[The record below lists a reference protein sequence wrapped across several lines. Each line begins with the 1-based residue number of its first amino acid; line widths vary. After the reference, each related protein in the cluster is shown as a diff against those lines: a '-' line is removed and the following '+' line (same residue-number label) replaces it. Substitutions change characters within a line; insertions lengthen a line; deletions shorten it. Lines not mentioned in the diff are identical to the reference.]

1 MPWDPDD
8 PFPSSAALGETDS
21 GARNLAEFLC
31 SLLQP
36 GPVLSIGASETALQA
51 ARDHEVIA
59 VDWNHRR
66 LHRLAESAAA
76 RGQEV
81 RTVCRDPQRQDL
93 RIVRGGV
100 RNIICVDV
108 LERLESDLAVLQ
120 KLHGALSPGGTFVV
134 RVRSCPWVR
143 EETGPALRAVR
154 AYDEASLR
162 EVLEEAG
169 FVVRRL
175 RHWNF
180 VGVPFAFFWD
190 QCLGRPH
197 RYRGGA
203 PCFERPRGRW
213 DALVD
218 GWYRAVE
225 GRVAFPVGVSLIA
238 VASPGVARSRVR
250 EPSRKASLSPQRP
263 QVADP
268 LTLRRMTPRERGV
281 A

>member
-1 MPWDPDD
+1 VPWDPDD
-8 PFPSSAALGETDS
+8 PFPSSAELGETDS

-36 GPVLSIGASETALQA
+36 GPVLAIGASETALQA
-51 ARDHEVIA
+51 ARHHDVIA

-66 LHRLAESAAA
+66 LHRLAESAAE
-76 RGQEV
+76 RGCEV

-93 RIVRGGV
+93 QIVSGGV
-100 RNIICVDV
+100 PNVVCVDL
-108 LERLESDLAVLQ
+108 LERFESDLAVLQ
-120 KLHGALSPGGTFVV
+120 KLQRALTPGGTFVA
-134 RVRSCPWVR
+134 RVRACPWVR
-143 EETGPALRAVR
+143 DETGPSPRAVR

-180 VGVPFAFFWD
+180 VGVPFALFWD
-190 QCLGRPH
+190 RVLSRPH

-213 DALVD
+213 DTVMD
-218 GWYRAVE
+218 GWYHAVE
-225 GRVAFPVGVSLIA
+225 RKVAFPMGVSLIA
-238 VASPGVARSRVR
+238 VATPGAQRSRVR
-250 EPSRKASLSPQRP
+250 ELSRKAALARHRP

-268 LTLRRMTPRERGV
+268 LTLRRAVLRQRG
-281 A
+281 AA